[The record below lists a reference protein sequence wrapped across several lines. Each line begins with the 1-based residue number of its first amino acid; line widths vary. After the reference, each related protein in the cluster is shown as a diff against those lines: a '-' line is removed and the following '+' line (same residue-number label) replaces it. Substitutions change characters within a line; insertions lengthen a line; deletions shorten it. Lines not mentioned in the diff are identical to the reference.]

1 MLLCIYVE
9 KISLKFY
16 LGFGAHTFGDFR
28 GLAMVM
34 RVVRVMRVARIFK
47 LARYSSGLKS
57 FGITVK
63 TR

>member
-1 MLLCIYVE
+1 MN
-9 KISLKFY
+9 
-16 LGFGAHTFGDFR
+16 DFR

-57 FGITVK
+57 FGLTVQ
-63 TR
+63 TRFHIYTNFLKVVMF